1 VKKITLQS
9 TPYKKKTLSS
19 DIKLIYFRRCTMAF
33 LALGA
38 GMSTAMAGMWALP
51 LLLAG
56 IAYHRY
62 ETLDPES
69 RVIDASD
76 KMKNEYDFI
85 VVGGGSAGA
94 VVANR

>member
-1 VKKITLQS
+1 
-9 TPYKKKTLSS
+9 
-19 DIKLIYFRRCTMAF
+19 MAF

-38 GMSTAMAGMWALP
+38 GMSTAMAGVWALP

-69 RVIDASD
+69 RVLDASD
-76 KMKNEYDFI
+76 KVKNEYDFI

-94 VVANR
+94 VVANRYVLHFNFNQYLTSHYFAIHLALKK

>member
-1 VKKITLQS
+1 MCDYLDFAPVNWFIVQGCAMPL
-9 TPYKKKTLSS
+9 
-19 DIKLIYFRRCTMAF
+19 

-38 GMSTAMAGMWALP
+38 GVTTAVAGFWVLP

-56 IAYHRY
+56 LAYHRY
-62 ETLDPES
+62 DTLDPES
-69 RVIDASD
+69 RVHDASAKLRD
-76 KMKNEYDFI
+76 DYDFI

>member
-1 VKKITLQS
+1 
-9 TPYKKKTLSS
+9 
-19 DIKLIYFRRCTMAF
+19 MAF

-94 VVANR
+94 VVANRYNK